1 MLRVPGAR
9 GPPMNYRHH
18 YHAGGAA
25 DLLKHLVLLL
35 LVRRLQAK
43 PTPIFYL
50 DTHAGAGSYDLAHEM
65 AQKTGEYTRG
75 VARLWG
81 PGGAVKDLPGPLSD
95 LLRLIEGCNPDGA
108 LRVYPGSP
116 RVVRALL
123 RPGDRMALCEL
134 HMKDIVRLQDEF
146 RGDPQV
152 AVHQRDGYEGLKA
165 FLPPKERR
173 GLVLVDPPF
182 ERPDE
187 FAALLAG
194 LKLAHARWPTGV
206 YALWYPIKG
215 PVAHGKLHAA
225 LMHGSMRKILCVE
238 LYTRSVRDDD
248 ALTGSGMILVNPPF
262 RTDAVLRGVL
272 PALSRLLAEDDTSG
286 ASAPPRARVEWLVGE

>member
-1 MLRVPGAR
+1 
-9 GPPMNYRHH
+9 MNYRHH
-18 YHAGGAA
+18 YHAGSAA
-25 DLLKHLVLLL
+25 DLLKHLVLLI

-43 PTPIFYL
+43 PTPICYV
-50 DTHAGAGSYDLAHEM
+50 DTHAGAGLYDLGHEM

-81 PGGAVKDLPGPLSD
+81 LGKELPGPLSD
-95 LLRLIEGCNPDGA
+95 LLRLIEACNPDGA

-123 RPGDRMALCEL
+123 RPDDRMALCEL

-152 AVHQRDGYEGLKA
+152 AVPQRDGYEGLKA

-194 LKLAHARWPTGV
+194 LKLAHARWATGV
-206 YALWYPIKG
+206 FALWYPIKG
-215 PVAHGKLHAA
+215 QAHAKLHAELRRGA
-225 LMHGSMRKILCVE
+225 IRKVLCVE
-238 LYTRSVRDDD
+238 LYTRSLRDDD
-248 ALTGSGMILVNPPF
+248 VLSGSGVILVNPPF
-262 RTDAVLRGVL
+262 RTDASLRGVL
-272 PALSRLLAEDDTSG
+272 PALSKLLAEDDTSG
-286 ASAPPRARVEWLVGE
+286 AGAPPRARVEWLVGE

>member
-1 MLRVPGAR
+1 
-9 GPPMNYRHH
+9 MNYRHH

-25 DLLKHLVLLL
+25 DLLKHLVLML

-65 AQKTGEYTRG
+65 SQKTGEYTRG

-81 PGGAVKDLPGPLSD
+81 LGKELPGPLSD

-116 RVVRALL
+116 RIVRALL
-123 RPGDRMALCEL
+123 RPDDRMALCEL

-194 LKLAHARWPTGV
+194 LRLAHDRWATGV

-215 PVAHGKLHAA
+215 PTSQAKLHAELRRGA
-225 LMHGSMRKILCVE
+225 IRKVLCVE
-238 LYTRSVRDDD
+238 LYTRSLRDDD
-248 ALTGSGMILVNPPF
+248 VLAGSGMILVNPPF
-262 RTDAVLRGVL
+262 RLDASLRGVL
-272 PALSRLLAEDDTSG
+272 PALAKLLAEDDTSG
-286 ASAPPRARVEWLVGE
+286 GGAPSSGPPPRARVEWLVGE